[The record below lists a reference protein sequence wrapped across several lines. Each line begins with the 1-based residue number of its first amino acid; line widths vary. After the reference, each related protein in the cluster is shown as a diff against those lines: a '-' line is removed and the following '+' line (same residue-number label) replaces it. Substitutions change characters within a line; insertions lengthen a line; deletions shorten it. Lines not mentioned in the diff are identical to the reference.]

1 MAEETSYPNLAG
13 KRVSTTFRGLLHLPH
28 SIPNT
33 LIKQTVYDG
42 QGTPTALTL
51 GADTKGADISG
62 PVSVSE
68 NITIGANS
76 TILSSCFVGSDIT
89 AGGNISVNGNMSLN
103 GNISLNAGG
112 TINDV
117 TISNVGSPVSVR
129 SLNTAEVGKLRIR
142 ESANDHEL
150 LFGNPTVTDNNL
162 FSIIV
167 KKDTGNNLY
176 IKNNYGSVDTAAPLW
191 INRATGE
198 VNIKLLRVTKIT
210 TDDNPDEP
218 PKPPRPPR
226 NSNTLPVGMISMFPA
241 LVVPDGW
248 FMCNGGSYSKITYP
262 ELFAYLGY
270 AYGGSGDSFNVPDYR
285 GYFLRAW
292 GVGGGVDPTTGRTPG
307 NIQTASV
314 PSNTHWHGVGDGR
327 NNDDVLL
334 TCRAWNVPNN
344 GTSGSHEIDG
354 ENNGKTPNSGG
365 TMSSG
370 SLGTTNNIDTT
381 SSGEN
386 HPVNIAVAY
395 CIKW

>member
-62 PVSVSE
+62 PVSVTESI
-68 NITIGANS
+68 NIGSNCN
-76 TILSSCFVGSDIT
+76 ILSSCFVGSDIIG
-89 AGGNISVNGNMSLN
+89 GGNISVNGNMSLN
-103 GNISLNAGG
+103 GNITLTEGG
-112 TINDV
+112 SINDIAV
-117 TISNVGSPVSVR
+117 ANIGSPVSVR

-142 ESANDHEL
+142 ESADDHEL
-150 LFGNPTVTDNNL
+150 LFGNPDVTDKNL

-176 IKNNYGSVDTAAPLW
+176 IKNNYSSVDTAAPLW

-198 VNIKLLRVTKIT
+198 VNIKLLKVVKIS
-210 TDDNPDEP
+210 TDENPDEP

-226 NSNTLPVGMISMFPA
+226 NVNILPVGMISIFPG

-248 FMCNGGSYSKITYP
+248 FACDGGSHSKTTFP
-262 ELFAYLGY
+262 ELFAYLQY
-270 AYGGSGDSFNVPDYR
+270 TYGGSGDSFLVPDYR
-285 GYFLRAW
+285 EYFLRGW
-292 GVGGGVDPTTGRTPG
+292 GGNRGIDPTSGRTPG
-307 NIQTASV
+307 PTPQQDMFKAH
-314 PSNTHWHGVGDGR
+314 THQSYQGIEETD
-327 NNDDVLL
+327 
-334 TCRAWNVPNN
+334 
-344 GTSGSHEIDG
+344 SS
-354 ENNGKTPNSGG
+354 SGG
-365 TMSSG
+365 DEHTH
-370 SLGTTNNIDTT
+370 DTT
-381 SSGEN
+381 LKPTTSTGGEETRPKN
-386 HPVNIAVAY
+386 LAVMY

>member
-68 NITIGANS
+68 NITIGANC
-76 TILSSCFVGSDIT
+76 TILSSCVVASDIIGSGNIT
-89 AGGNISVNGNMSLN
+89 LVGGGNI
-103 GNISLNAGG
+103 
-112 TINDV
+112 NDV
-117 TISNVGSPVSVR
+117 VVLSAGSTVSVR
-129 SLNTAEVGKLRIR
+129 SPNTAEVGKLRIR
-142 ESANDHEL
+142 ESVDDHEL
-150 LFGNPTVTDNNL
+150 LFGNPDVSDKNL

-176 IKNNYGSVDTAAPLW
+176 IKNIYGAADSTAPLW

-198 VNIKLLRVTKIT
+198 VNIKTLKVTNIAT
-210 TDDNPDEP
+210 ADDPSISIP
-218 PKPPRPPR
+218 SRPSR

-241 LVVPDGW
+241 LVVPTGW
-248 FMCNGGSYSKITYP
+248 FVCNGGSYSKITYP

-270 AYGGSGDSFNVPDYR
+270 AYGGSGNSFLVPDYR
-285 GYFLRAW
+285 GYFLRGW

-307 NIQTASV
+307 NKQTASV
-314 PSNTHWHGVGDGR
+314 PENTHWHGFGDG
-327 NNDDVLL
+327 NGNDDANLL
-334 TCRAWNVPNN
+334 VRSWSLSPN
-344 GTSGSHEIDG
+344 GTTASHRVAG
-354 ENNGKTPNSGG
+354 ENNDHTPN
-365 TMSSG
+365 TDPYFSSG
-370 SLGTTNNIDTT
+370 SLGTTNNIDIT

-386 HPVNIAVAY
+386 HPVNIAVMY